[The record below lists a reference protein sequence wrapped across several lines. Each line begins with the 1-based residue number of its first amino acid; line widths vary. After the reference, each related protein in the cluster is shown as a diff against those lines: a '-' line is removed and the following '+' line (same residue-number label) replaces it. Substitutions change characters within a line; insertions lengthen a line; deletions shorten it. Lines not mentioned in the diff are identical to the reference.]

1 MNWIVKKER
10 KKNLQ
15 VLWDVFLMLQTLWGL
30 GCDSLSQLEIEG
42 GCKNV
47 VSFPEEKLLPSSL
60 NSLCI
65 SSFRISNIWT
75 TRDFNTLLLSIHLR
89 LAAVMNSSSCLKR
102 VFHLPL
108 SLLCIKEGSLLN
120 SKLLNN
126 KGKEW
131 FKLAHISCIE
141 IDDEV
146 IKDWSEI
153 ADVSCKETDEDVNLL
168 EEP

>member
-1 MNWIVKKER
+1 MSFSCFRPFGVWGVT
-10 KKNLQ
+10 
-15 VLWDVFLMLQTLWGL
+15 VLVSWRLKVDAKTWCHFQRRNCCPAVSTLCALAG
-30 GCDSLSQLEIEG
+30 
-42 GCKNV
+42 
-47 VSFPEEKLLPSSL
+47 
-60 NSLCI
+60 
-65 SSFRISNIWT
+65 FRISNIWT